1 MKKLRF
7 IMLASAVFATFA
19 LIISCSKNSEPEDTG
34 ELDSRREVMSD
45 KSDVEKDVDTA
56 LFPPAPIYLMRL
68 DGETLTLYEI
78 SGGEENPITAV
89 SVDASYYPPE
99 DIKELNKGIVAYS
112 KEDGFSK
119 LENFTN

>member
-7 IMLASAVFATFA
+7 VMLASAIFATFA
-19 LIISCSKNSEPEDTG
+19 LIVSCSKNQEPD
-34 ELDSRREVMSD
+34 DSQKRDGRREVMLD
-45 KSDVEKDVDTA
+45 KNNVEKDTQTA
-56 LFPPAPIYLMRL
+56 LLPPTPIYIMRL
-68 DGETLTLYEI
+68 DGESLTLYEI
-78 SGGEENPITAV
+78 AGGEETAV
-89 SVDASYYPPE
+89 TTVCVDTSYYPPE